1 MKKLYFLLLL
11 LFLLFLLPVDGT
23 TLSKE
28 SSPSKVIIINMTR
41 IDFYDFTNDLYPNL
55 NYLLK
60 NGGFGFIPARVEGRL
75 TPEKF
80 YAAVN
85 SGFATSLL
93 SDSPEFNELLTRE
106 KKKLLAN
113 GGLNRYQFLWSTQI
127 GLLGSIL
134 HKEGKKTALIGN
146 SDLPWKANRS
156 ILTLLTDRNGKV
168 DYEVIGP
175 EVLSY
180 DPKFPFGYCTNYLQ
194 ILAEV
199 QSILVDADLICI
211 DTGDL
216 ERLEAYQRFIPDSH
230 LVDLRKLS
238 IQRIDDFVGQII
250 RQTLFDTTFI
260 LFSASPSES
269 RILQEEN
276 LLPVIIYKKQGEEGL
291 LYSTS
296 TREKGL
302 LTIGDLTLTIFACL
316 KINQQVKEEV
326 SIAMAGDWKELSKK
340 SEDWYR
346 NLAQRKLILRYYIY
360 FLIGILF
367 VSIILMLMPW
377 NKVTSLIKE
386 TLLLASVF
394 PLSLLVIAPFKIE
407 NIIVVIV
414 LLILITLL
422 LWLLYLAFYK
432 TKNRAFCGIL
442 ITTALVI
449 LLDLLLGT
457 GIMKKSLLGPN
468 PIVGARFYGLG
479 NEYAGLLLGSLL
491 IGTTY
496 FFTGFRW
503 RGGIGLVMGIC
514 SLVIFSPN
522 WGANFGGGVAAVF
535 ASVLVCYHNKD
546 KKEARWNLFLL
557 FLLLL
562 FGFSIIFFIPGFQTK
577 THISNAF
584 QLLSAGRWDLLVMI
598 ALRKI
603 RMNIR
608 LINYNIL
615 TKLLLVIFVLFFIFL
630 RLAGKQ
636 PLFNKLKDEW
646 YWQGISTTV
655 FTGVVALIVN
665 DSGIVMVGTSLLY
678 PLILLFYV
686 LLQGKKKIFIKGSEE
701 GD

>member
-1 MKKLYFLLLL
+1 
-11 LFLLFLLPVDGT
+11 
-23 TLSKE
+23 
-28 SSPSKVIIINMTR
+28 MTR
-41 IDFYDFTNDLYPNL
+41 IDICDFTNDLYPNL

-75 TPEKF
+75 TPEKI
-80 YAAVN
+80 YTAVN
-85 SGFATSLL
+85 SGCATSLL
-93 SDSPEFNELLTRE
+93 SDSPEFNELLIKERE
-106 KKKLLAN
+106 ELLAN

-134 HKEGKKTALIGN
+134 HKEGKKTALVGN
-146 SDLPWKANRS
+146 SDLPWKKNRS
-156 ILTLLTDRNGKV
+156 ILNLLTDRNGKV
-168 DYEVIGP
+168 DYELTGP

-180 DPKFPFGYCTNYLQ
+180 DPKFPFGYCTNYLR

-216 ERLEAYQRFIPDSH
+216 ERLEVYQRFIPDSR
-230 LVDLRKLS
+230 LADLRKLS

-269 RILQEEN
+269 RNLQEEK
-276 LLPVIIYKKQGEEGL
+276 LLPVIIYKKQGEGGL

-302 LTIGDLTLTIFACL
+302 LTIGDLTSTIFACL
-316 KINQQVKEEV
+316 KINEQAKDVT
-326 SIAMAGDWKELSKK
+326 SIAIDGNWKELSNK

-346 NLAQRKLILRYYIY
+346 NLVQRKLILRYYIY
-360 FLIGILF
+360 YLIGILF
-367 VSIILMLMPW
+367 VSIILMLMPR
-377 NKVTSLIKE
+377 NQVTYLVREI
-386 TLLLASVF
+386 LLLASVF

-422 LWLLYLAFYK
+422 LWLLYLAFCK
-432 TKNRAFCGIL
+432 TKIRAFCGIL
-442 ITTALVI
+442 ITTTLII

-479 NEYAGLLLGSLL
+479 NEYAGILLGSMLV
-491 IGTTY
+491 GTTHLL
-496 FFTGFRW
+496 TGFRW
-503 RGGIGLVMGIC
+503 QGGIGLVMGIY
-514 SLVIFSPN
+514 SLIIFSPN
-522 WGANFGGGVAAVF
+522 WGANLGGGVAAVF
-535 ASVLVCYHNKD
+535 ASVLVCYHTKD

-557 FLLLL
+557 FLLLF
-562 FGFSIIFFIPGFQTK
+562 FGFLIIFFIPGFQTK
-577 THISNAF
+577 THINNAF
-584 QLLSAGRWDLLVMI
+584 QLLSTGRWNLLVMI

-615 TKLLLVIFVLFFIFL
+615 TRLLLLLFVLFFIFL

-686 LLQGKKKIFIKGSEE
+686 LLSREKRIFIKGSEE
-701 GD
+701 GG